1 MMKKTLLATA
11 LLAGSSA
18 AMAEITA
25 NVAAASD
32 YFFRGVTQTGGSAAV
47 QGGLDYG
54 HESGFYLG
62 TWLSNVNFAD
72 AEVDWYGGY
81 AGELGNGLG
90 YDIGALYY
98 YYPGKGDEE
107 LDYAEVAVS
116 GSYDM
121 FSAGLA
127 YTVWGEVDDAPF
139 DSGDIYY
146 HVGMDLPV
154 TDGLSLGAVLGYYDF
169 DDEINN
175 VAEDYTHWSVSL
187 AKDVGEFGSL
197 SVNYEQTDDDDNDDS
212 PNYWVGWSKD
222 F

>member
-32 YFFRGVTQTGGSAAV
+32 YFFRGVSQTGGSAAV

-107 LDYAEVAVS
+107 LDYAEVSVS
-116 GSYDM
+116 GSYNM
-121 FSAGLA
+121 FNAGLA

-139 DSGDIYY
+139 DKATSTI
-146 HVGMDLPV
+146 
-154 TDGLSLGAVLGYYDF
+154 TSAWTF
-169 DDEINN
+169 R
-175 VAEDYTHWSVSL
+175 
-187 AKDVGEFGSL
+187 
-197 SVNYEQTDDDDNDDS
+197 
-212 PNYWVGWSKD
+212 
-222 F
+222 